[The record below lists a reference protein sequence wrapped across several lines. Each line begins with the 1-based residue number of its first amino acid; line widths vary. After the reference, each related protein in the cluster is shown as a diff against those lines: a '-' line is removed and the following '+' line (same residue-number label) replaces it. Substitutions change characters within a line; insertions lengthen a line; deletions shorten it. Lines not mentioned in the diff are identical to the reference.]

1 LVAMVE
7 TTTEETTE
15 SAGASV
21 TAEEFEANVAQYVGQ
36 TVNLSGLRV
45 AGRVGEQAFWVEL
58 PSGSP
63 YLVKMSDAL
72 VAEGFAVQSGDPVDV
87 LGRVHQMTD
96 SVVAAWEASGAIQG
110 EGQKAEVLLATTF
123 LEAIRA
129 RVGGSTPASEGR
141 IAGRGPGFRHGV
153 RAGAGARANWRS
165 KRDGRHGSHV
175 LCLREGSRRGQQRES
190 REQQDPS
197 AVVA

>member
-1 LVAMVE
+1 MAKTEAGRSAPGSLYTKLWMFAAIVVVAAFMVWLAVTSEPSTVAMVE

-110 EGQKAEVLLATTF
+110 EGQKAEVLYATTF

-129 RVGGSTPASEGR
+129 RVGGSTPASE
-141 IAGRGPGFRHGV
+141 
-153 RAGAGARANWRS
+153 
-165 KRDGRHGSHV
+165 
-175 LCLREGSRRGQQRES
+175 
-190 REQQDPS
+190 
-197 AVVA
+197 